1 MTTLQYLEKTDLPKE
16 FAVRSSDGFKLFTSC
31 VLKTWSQEDT
41 SILSRLDSYE
51 IAHVAL
57 IPSCKKV
64 SASLTRKWY
73 GGDSVS
79 VNWTYEG
86 SEVMIS
92 HKDTF
97 RTKYIPV
104 IIFIRC
110 THGIL
115 PSGTDVSI
123 PKSLDILHKHS
134 ASTYDSPEV
143 FYTDPFLSSASSSV
157 VVSSSKCA
165 VLPRHVKSLL
175 IQHSIQQRESC
186 PISGEDITESMVEV
200 TSCGHV
206 FDRASITRWL
216 SIEGSRKLCP
226 ICKQECVV

>member
-16 FAVRSSDGFKLFTSC
+16 FALRSSDGFKLFASC
-31 VLKTWSQEDT
+31 VLKIWGQEDI
-41 SILSRLDSYE
+41 SILSRLDSYD

-57 IPSCKKV
+57 IPSSKTI

-73 GGDSVS
+73 GGDTVS
-79 VNWTYEG
+79 VNWTTEG
-86 SEVMIS
+86 SEVMIT
-92 HKDTF
+92 HKNTF

-104 IIFIRC
+104 IIFVRC

-115 PSGTDVSI
+115 PSGTDISI

-134 ASTYDSPEV
+134 ASTYDPPEV

-157 VVSSSKCA
+157 AVSTVNSA

-175 IQHSIQQRESC
+175 IQHSIQQNESC
-186 PISGEDITESMVEV
+186 AISGEDITESMAAV

-216 SIEGSRKLCP
+216 SAEGSRKLCP